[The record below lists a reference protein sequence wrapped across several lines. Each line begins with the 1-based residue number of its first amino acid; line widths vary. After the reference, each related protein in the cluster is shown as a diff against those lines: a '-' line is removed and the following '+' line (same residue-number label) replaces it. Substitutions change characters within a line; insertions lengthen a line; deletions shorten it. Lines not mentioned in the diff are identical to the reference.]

1 MVVHQQNEQQQQRQ
15 LAIGQTQTGTLHH
28 TETSTTTTTKTLLQC
43 CCCCCQSFYPLPT
56 LLLLLSLQQ
65 KKSLNKTFRRLST
78 AAAAAALKALAAPQ
92 SQWSKVVAV
101 LSALSHSVSLGCA
114 RCRISTSYVSVPR
127 CPTLPQCVGGIKA
140 AALSWLSKTHAQYL
154 IDNCLLVLF
163 CSVRKH

>member
-1 MVVHQQNEQQQQRQ
+1 MNRGNWQLDRHRQ
-15 LAIGQTQTGTLHH
+15 KSTLHH
-28 TETSTTTTTKTLLQC
+28 TETSTTTTKTLLQC

-78 AAAAAALKALAAPQ
+78 AAAIALKALAAPQ
-92 SQWSKVVAV
+92 SQWSKVVVV

-127 CPTLPQCVGGIKA
+127 RPCFSQCVWGIKA
-140 AALSWLSKTHAQYL
+140 AALSWPSNAQYL